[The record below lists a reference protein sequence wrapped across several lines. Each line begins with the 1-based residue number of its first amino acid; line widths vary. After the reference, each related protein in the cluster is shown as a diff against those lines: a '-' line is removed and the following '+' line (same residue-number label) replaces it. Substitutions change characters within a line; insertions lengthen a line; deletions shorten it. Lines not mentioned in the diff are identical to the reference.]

1 MAEGRLKKERLQAL
15 QSLKSIKER
24 RTMQQQKRS
33 ATGGP
38 VVYFKG
44 SEICYYNEER

>member
-1 MAEGRLKKERLQAL
+1 M
-15 QSLKSIKER
+15 
-24 RTMQQQKRS
+24 MQQQKRS

-44 SEICYYNEER
+44 SEICYYNEERKAVGYKYARFYPEYGKSR